1 MKAIKII
8 VSILVALVVVIAIAL
23 FIGLKNLDTLVEAA
37 IESVGPMVTKTE
49 VQVEGVNIKLTEG
62 RGDIYGLEVANPE
75 GYSDRPIIK
84 VGQVGLEIQ
93 PGSITE
99 DVIVIREILVDGAVL
114 NAEHQGVSDIN
125 IKTLLDQMRP
135 DSPEEPPQSTT
146 ASPDVRFMVEKL
158 SFTGAT
164 LDLRS
169 EELGER
175 NLTMRDIQLEE
186 LGDRQEGLTPAQLTR
201 AILNPLMQR
210 ARERVEQELK
220 SEAEG
225 ALKEELE
232 ERLSDEEREK
242 VERARSLLD

>member
-37 IESVGPMVTKTE
+37 IESVGPMVTKTD
-49 VQVEGVNIKLTEG
+49 VQVDRVNIKLTEG
-62 RGDIYGLEVANPE
+62 RGDIHGLAVANPE

-84 VGQVGLEIQ
+84 VSQVGLEIQ
-93 PGSITE
+93 PSSITE
-99 DVIVIREILVDGAVL
+99 DVVVIREILIDGAVL
-114 NAEHQGVSDIN
+114 NAEHQGVNDIN

-169 EELGER
+169 EELGQR

-232 ERLSDEEREK
+232 ERLSEEDREK